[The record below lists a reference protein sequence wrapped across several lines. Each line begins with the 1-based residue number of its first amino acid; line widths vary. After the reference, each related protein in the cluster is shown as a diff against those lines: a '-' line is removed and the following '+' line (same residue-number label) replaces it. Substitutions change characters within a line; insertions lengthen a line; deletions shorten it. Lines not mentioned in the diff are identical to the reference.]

1 MTTTIAARPQ
11 AQFFN
16 LKSPLLSQGRLD
28 NIVATTPLLSV
39 VLKVYA
45 SGGENTMHM
54 HANEDHTFVV
64 LQGQASFRIN
74 SDDNIKVVNKNEGV
88 MLPRGVLY
96 WFQSSGAD
104 NLVMLRVGAS
114 EDWVK
119 QERSNPYRGNFDGT
133 DGRLGSNGLPLPG
146 DSIENKQVDPI
157 VMPGKFFG
165 S

>member
-1 MTTTIAARPQ
+1 MTTMTATRPQ

-16 LKSPLLSQGRLD
+16 LKSQFLSQGRLD

-39 VLKVYA
+39 VVKVYA
-45 SGGENTMHM
+45 SGGENAMHM
-54 HANEDHTFVV
+54 HANEDHSFIV
-64 LQGQASFRIN
+64 LQGQATFRIN

-96 WFQSSGAD
+96 WFQSSAAE

-114 EDWVK
+114 EEWVK
-119 QERSNPYRGNFDGT
+119 HERSNPYRGDFDGT
-133 DGRLGSNGLPLPG
+133 DGRLGSDGLPLPG
-146 DSIENKQVDPI
+146 DSIGNKQVDPI

-165 S
+165 A